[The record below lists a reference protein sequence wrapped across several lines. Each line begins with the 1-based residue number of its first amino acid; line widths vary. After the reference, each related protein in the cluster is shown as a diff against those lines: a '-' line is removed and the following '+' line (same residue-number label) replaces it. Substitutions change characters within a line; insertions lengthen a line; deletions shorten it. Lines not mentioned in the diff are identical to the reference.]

1 MLTIY
6 LQMIDSQDEKDKF
19 EELYYKYNKLMFYVA
34 KKTLNRDEDA
44 ADAVNDAFLL
54 IAKNFRKIGIIDS
67 KETRNFVAVIARN
80 AAIDIY
86 RKRRNS
92 EALIDPVIPQNNDS
106 LDINDFDIVDYHLV
120 LEAVQELSEHYRDV
134 VYLYYVEGYRTTEIA
149 NMLHLQVDNVR
160 KRLQRGREI
169 LIAALGDE

>member
-34 KKTLNRDEDA
+34 KKTLNRDE
-44 ADAVNDAFLL
+44 DAFLL

-160 KRLQRGREI
+160 KRLQSGREI

>member
-80 AAIDIY
+80 AAIDIP
-86 RKRRNS
+86 K
-92 EALIDPVIPQNNDS
+92 
-106 LDINDFDIVDYHLV
+106 H
-120 LEAVQELSEHYRDV
+120 
-134 VYLYYVEGYRTTEIA
+134 
-149 NMLHLQVDNVR
+149 
-160 KRLQRGREI
+160 
-169 LIAALGDE
+169 